1 MTRLLRALGI
11 GLLAIALVANIAPAY
26 AMALAS
32 APAGHANAAQEADH
46 HHGAAQVEHADQGGS
61 AHGDHADCPG
71 HAKDPTGHSGKGDAC
86 NKCCGVCIT
95 ASVMPVVTDSGI
107 SLVATRSSFSVLTKA
122 LTAHGPPS
130 DPDIPKPLT

>member
-11 GLLAIALVANIAPAY
+11 GLLAVALVANIAPSF
-26 AMALAS
+26 AMAFP
-32 APAGHANAAQEADH
+32 PATVGHVLSPQDAAH
-46 HHGAAQVEHADQGGS
+46 HLGSTHVEHADRGGS

-71 HAKDPTGHSGKGDAC
+71 HAKDPSGHSGKGDVC
-86 NKCCGVCIT
+86 NKCCGVCII

-107 SLVATRSSFSVLTKA
+107 SLVATRTSFSVLTKA

-130 DPDIPKPLT
+130 DPDIPKR